1 MSQNCLKAIGW
12 SRCSLF
18 PWLESVSGWQT
29 ASRHTSL
36 SSFQFRLHSL
46 SQRSPW
52 QSLGVSL
59 CWLCILRLLSL
70 PACPPCSTK
79 LLLSSS
85 SCLWSPEYQ
94 PFPSQSNSSWLIQG
108 ICPWRS
114 QENSILCFC
123 LRTLWTWLSY
133 FYICN
138 LSEMGFFVRVRK
150 VKIPHFKKNIKIF
163 SRWSYMFN
171 KAQLHLHF
179 NASPCYK
186 SSSERYYFSWS
197 IFLSLY

>member
-1 MSQNCLKAIGW
+1 M
-12 SRCSLF
+12 
-18 PWLESVSGWQT
+18 
-29 ASRHTSL
+29 
-36 SSFQFRLHSL
+36 
-46 SQRSPW
+46 
-52 QSLGVSL
+52 SL

-85 SCLWSPEYQ
+85 SCLWSPGYQ
-94 PFPSQSNSSWLIQG
+94 SFPSQSNSSWLIQA

-138 LSEMGFFVRVRK
+138 LSEMSFFVRVRK
-150 VKIPHFKKNIKIF
+150 VKIPFFKKKILKYSAGEAICLTKHSYICISMLPLVINPLQNVTIFPGLF
-163 SRWSYMFN
+163 SYLCTN
-171 KAQLHLHF
+171 TIV
-179 NASPCYK
+179 
-186 SSSERYYFSWS
+186 YY
-197 IFLSLY
+197 